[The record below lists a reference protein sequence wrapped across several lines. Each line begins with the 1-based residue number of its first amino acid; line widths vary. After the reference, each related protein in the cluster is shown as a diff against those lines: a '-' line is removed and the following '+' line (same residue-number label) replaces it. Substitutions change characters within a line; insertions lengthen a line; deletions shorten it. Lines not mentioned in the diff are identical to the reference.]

1 MERGFGDRSQV
12 LVLPRLNYFY
22 NGWPEHCYT
31 KQGKRVIIM
40 KTVNEV
46 IAFGK
51 DVIRWGISGSIV
63 YQLYLCILVALM
75 MLGVYAYFVQMKV
88 GLSATNMSDIVSWG
102 FYIANFT
109 FLVGVAAAAVMII
122 VPSYI
127 LKDKDL
133 HKVVIIGECVAIG
146 ALIMALMFVFVD
158 LGAPWN
164 AWHLIPIIGLFNWPS
179 SLLSWDV
186 LVLNGYLAINLLV
199 PSYILFCHYHNREPD
214 PKKYL
219 PFVFLSIFW
228 AFGIHLVT
236 AFLYQGLPAR
246 PFWNN
251 PLMGPRFLASAFA
264 AGPAL
269 IMIVLNIIQARSSF
283 KIDEA
288 VYTKIRRIVVVA
300 AIINLIMLFSEIF
313 KEFYLPTH
321 HSQPAIYLYF
331 GLDGNT
337 ELVPWIWTGIAMNV
351 LGTLLLA
358 FKPGGNRPI
367 VLVPACILLFLGI
380 WIEKGI
386 GTIIPGLVPSP
397 LGEIVNYAPSWVEVC
412 VTLGVLAL
420 GVFVVSVLLKPAL
433 IIEQQFESEAH

>member
-46 IAFGK
+46 IAFSK
-51 DVIRWGISGSIV
+51 DVIRWGISGGIV

-158 LGAPWN
+158 LGSPWN

-186 LVLNGYLAINLLV
+186 LVLNGYLALNLLV

-433 IIEQQFESEAH
+433 IIEQQFESDAH

>member
-1 MERGFGDRSQV
+1 
-12 LVLPRLNYFY
+12 
-22 NGWPEHCYT
+22 
-31 KQGKRVIIM
+31 M

-46 IAFGK
+46 IAFSK
-51 DVIRWGISGSIV
+51 DVIRWGISGGIV

-186 LVLNGYLAINLLV
+186 LVLNGYLALNLLV

-351 LGTLLLA
+351 LGTLTLA

-420 GVFVVSVLLKPAL
+420 GVFIVSVLLKPAL

>member
-1 MERGFGDRSQV
+1 METTQEKIVQHESSLIR
-12 LVLPRLNYFY
+12 
-22 NGWPEHCYT
+22 
-31 KQGKRVIIM
+31 
-40 KTVNEV
+40 EV
-46 IAFGK
+46 RAFVK
-51 DVIRWGISGSIV
+51 DVITWSLSGGMV
-63 YQLYLCILVALM
+63 YQIYLCVLVALM
-75 MLGVYAYFVQMKV
+75 VLGVYAYFVQIKV
-88 GLSATNMSDIVSWG
+88 GMAATNMSDIVSWG

-122 VPSYI
+122 LPSYFY
-127 LKDKDL
+127 KDKDL
-133 HKVVIIGECVAIG
+133 HKVVIVGECVAIG
-146 ALIMALMFVFVD
+146 ALVMCLMFVFVD

-164 AWHLIPIIGLFNWPS
+164 AWHLMPIIGQFNWPS

-186 LVLNGYLAINLLV
+186 LVLNGYLVLNLMV
-199 PSYILFCHYHNREPD
+199 PAYILFCHYHGRKPNERL
-214 PKKYL
+214 YL

-264 AGPAL
+264 GGPAL
-269 IMIVLNIIQARSSF
+269 IIIVLNIVQSNTPFRVEDTVF
-283 KIDEA
+283 N
-288 VYTKIRRIVVVA
+288 KIRRISSVA
-300 AIINLIMLFSEIF
+300 AIINLIMLFSEVF

-321 HSQPAIYLYF
+321 HSEPAIYLFF
-331 GLDGNT
+331 GLEGHND
-337 ELVPWIWTGIAMNV
+337 LVPWIWTGIAMNV
-351 LGTLLLA
+351 IGTVTLVLN
-358 FKPGGNRPI
+358 PGKNNPRL
-367 VLVPACILLFLGI
+367 LVPACALLFLGI

-420 GVFVVSVLLKPAL
+420 GMFIVSLLLKPAL
-433 IIEQQFESEAH
+433 MIEQRYEAEHSDAS